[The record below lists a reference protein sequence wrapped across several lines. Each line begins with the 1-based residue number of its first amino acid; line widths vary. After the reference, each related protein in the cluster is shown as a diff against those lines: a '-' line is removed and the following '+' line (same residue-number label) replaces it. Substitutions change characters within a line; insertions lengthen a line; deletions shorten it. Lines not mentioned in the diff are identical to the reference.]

1 MLESFCQNLTLD
13 LIISLLNIHCPLPDI
28 QIILVISL
36 AFLLDLPLS
45 LGIASLTLLFPA
57 SIQDEVQILAVIDE
71 LATCWK
77 AIRSML
83 ILVSCLLWVRSLM
96 DSIENLTNGVLEAS
110 QIIHLLLSTIIAFKE
125 PSPVLARVEEYVGS
139 LSIIFVIILN
149 EHQL

>member
-13 LIISLLNIHCPLPDI
+13 LIISLLNIHYLLLDI

-96 DSIENLTNGVLEAS
+96 DSIENLTNGVLKAS

-149 EHQL
+149 EHQV